1 MVFLSEV
8 LGKSWDLLLDSS
20 VYVLCGLIISG
31 LVRAWVNPQTVAR
44 HLGPG
49 RFSSVFKAA
58 LVGAPLPLC
67 SCGVLPAAASLKK
80 QGANNGAVTAFLIA
94 TPETG
99 VDSIT
104 ISYALLDPILTI
116 FRPIAALVTAIAAGL
131 SENLLHWQDRRKPI
145 PADLRCAVDGCCDGL
160 DCPPEDHSRHHS
172 PLEKILVGLRYAF
185 GEVWND
191 MAGWFFLGLILA
203 GLITALVPETLF
215 QNYLGRGLIPMLV
228 MLAFSIPLYVCA
240 TASTPIAAAL
250 ILKGISPGAA
260 LVFFLAGPATN
271 VASLTVLTG
280 LLGKRAAFIYLGAI
294 AVFSLLFGLLADSLY
309 PLLGLSPRAIM
320 GQAGEL
326 IPGWAQ
332 GAGAALLL
340 VLSLKPLVARILLHL
355 RLRGAVPIEN
365 SKDPG
370 APHQKPAA
378 FPACSENT

>member
-1 MVFLSEV
+1 MVFLYEA
-8 LGKSWDLLLDSS
+8 LAKSWDLLLDSS
-20 VYVLCGLIISG
+20 VYVIFGLIISG

-44 HLGPG
+44 HLGQG

-58 LVGAPLPLC
+58 LIGAPLPLC

-80 QGANNGAVTAFLIA
+80 QGANNGAATAFLIA

-104 ISYALLDPILTI
+104 ISYALLDPILTV
-116 FRPIAALVTAIAAGL
+116 FRPIAALVTAVVAGL
-131 SENLLHWQDRRKPI
+131 SENLFHWQGRGEPI
-145 PADLRCAVDGCCDGL
+145 PADLRCPVDGCCDGL
-160 DCPPEDHSRHHS
+160 DCLPEDHSRHHS

-191 MAGWFFLGLILA
+191 IAGWFFLGLILA
-203 GLITALVPETLF
+203 GLITALVPEALF
-215 QNYLGRGLIPMLV
+215 QNYLGKGLIPMLV

-260 LVFFLAGPATN
+260 LVFLLAGPATN

-280 LLGKRAAFIYLGAI
+280 LLGKRATFLYLGTI
-294 AVFSLLFGLLADSLY
+294 AVFSLLFGLLVDSLY
-309 PLLGLSPRAIM
+309 PLLGLSSRAII

-340 VLSLKPLVARILLHL
+340 VLSLKPLVARIILHR
-355 RLRGAVPIEN
+355 RLRGPVPIETAKYPRA
-365 SKDPG
+365 SQQP
-370 APHQKPAA
+370 PAGT
-378 FPACSENT
+378 PACLENT

>member
-8 LGKSWDLLLDSS
+8 LEKSWDLLLDSS
-20 VYVLCGLIISG
+20 IYVLFGLIISG

-44 HLGPG
+44 HLGQG

-99 VDSIT
+99 VDSIS
-104 ISYALLDPILTI
+104 ISYALLDPILTV
-116 FRPIAALVTAIAAGL
+116 FRPIAALVTAVAAGL
-131 SENLLHWQDRRKPI
+131 SENLFHWQSGGKPI
-145 PADLRCAVDGCCDGL
+145 PADLHCAVDGCCDGL
-160 DCPPEDHSRHHS
+160 DCPPEDHSRHHA
-172 PLEKILVGLRYAF
+172 PLEKILAGLRYAL

-191 MAGWFFLGLILA
+191 IAGWFFLGLLLA
-203 GLITALVPETLF
+203 GLITALVPDALF
-215 QNYLGRGLIPMLV
+215 QHYLGRGLIPMLV

-260 LVFFLAGPATN
+260 LVFLLAGPATN

-294 AVFSLLFGLLADSLY
+294 AVFGILFGLLVDSLY

-340 VLSLKPLVARILLHL
+340 VLSLKPLAGRVLLH
-355 RLRGAVPIEN
+355 RPRRGPVPMGT

-370 APHQKPAA
+370 AFQQPPKAVPTCA
-378 FPACSENT
+378 ENT

>member
-1 MVFLSEV
+1 MFFLNAALV
-8 LGKSWDLLLDSS
+8 KSWELLLDSS
-20 VYVLCGLIISG
+20 VYVLFGLMISG

-44 HLGPG
+44 HLGQG

-67 SCGVLPAAASLKK
+67 SCGVLPAAVSLKK
-80 QGANNGAVTAFLIA
+80 QGANNGATTAFLIA

-104 ISYALLDPILTI
+104 ISYALLDPILTL
-116 FRPIAALVTAIAAGL
+116 FRPVAALVTAVAAGL
-131 SENLLHWQDRRKPI
+131 SENLIHRPGRGKP
-145 PADLRCAVDGCCDGL
+145 PAADLRCPVDGCCDGSA
-160 DCPPEDHSRHHS
+160 CPPEDHSRHHS
-172 PLEKILVGLRYAF
+172 LPEKIQAGLRYAF

-191 MAGWFFLGLILA
+191 IVGWFFLGLILA
-203 GLITALVPETLF
+203 GLITALVPEALF
-215 QNYLGRGLIPMLV
+215 RDYLGRGLVPMLV

-260 LVFFLAGPATN
+260 LVFLLAGPATN

-280 LLGKRAAFIYLGAI
+280 LLGKRAALIYLGAI
-294 AVFSLLFGLLADSLY
+294 AVFSVFFGLLVDSLY
-309 PLLGLSPRAIM
+309 PLLGLSPQAIM

-332 GAGAALLL
+332 GAGAVLLL
-340 VLSLKPLVARILLHL
+340 VLSLKPLAGTIRFQRRQRRSISGEALK
-355 RLRGAVPIEN
+355 N
-365 SKDPG
+365 PG
-370 APHQKPAA
+370 DSHQSTAA
-378 FPACSENT
+378 STPCSENT